1 MVDDLWYYK
10 LKERKKKSYPT
21 SLHSIRTEILFAIFH
36 KKCPKNPQNST
47 VCKIALLTLGFM
59 FYEDIWLK
67 FLHWPSNIL
76 IVFGIS
82 YEWCIYTVAL
92 VDVAKA
98 ASH

>member
-10 LKERKKKSYPT
+10 LKERKKNLIQHLYTPLGQKFYS
-21 SLHSIRTEILFAIFH
+21 RFFRF
-36 KKCPKNPQNST
+36 CPKNTQNST

>member
-47 VCKIALLTLGFM
+47 VCKIALLTFGF
-59 FYEDIWLK
+59 YVLRGHLVK
-67 FLHWPSNIL
+67 VP
-76 IVFGIS
+76 
-82 YEWCIYTVAL
+82 AL
-92 VDVAKA
+92 AQ
-98 ASH
+98 